1 MIGTFLNVGTVLL
14 GATIGLLLGSRFPER
29 VHQTVMA
36 GLGIMTLVVGVSM
49 ALPGN
54 VLIVLFSLL
63 IGGIIGELTNV
74 DGKLLALGQWLEARF
89 ARQGDKGSFTK
100 GFVTASLVF
109 CVGPLTILGSIQDGL
124 VGDHSL
130 LAIKSLLDLFSSLAF
145 AATLGVGVAFAALTV
160 LVVQGGIALA
170 AMLVGSS
177 LGTVARDTPWIV
189 QMTASGGAVIIG
201 ISFLLL
207 DLKKI
212 RVANFVPAIFIAP
225 LLQIGLDTLAP
236 LLQALAH
243 SAGIPLP

>member
-1 MIGTFLNVGTVLL
+1 MTGTLLNVVTVLL
-14 GATIGLLLGSRFPER
+14 GSTLGLVLGSRFPER
-29 VHQTVMA
+29 MHQTVMA

-54 VLIVLFSLL
+54 VLIVLSSLL
-63 IGGIIGELTNV
+63 IGGILGEAIDI
-74 DGKLLALGQWLEARF
+74 DGKLNALGRWLETRF
-89 ARQGDKGSFTK
+89 ARQGDPGKFTK

-145 AATLGVGVAFAALTV
+145 GATLGVGVIFAAATV
-160 LVVQGGIALA
+160 LIVQGGISLA
-170 AMLVGSS
+170 AMLVGAS
-177 LGTVARDTPWIV
+177 LGTVARDAPWIV
-189 QMTASGGAVIIG
+189 QMTAAGGAVIIG

-212 RVANFVPAIFIAP
+212 RVANFIPAVLIAP
-225 LLQIGLDTLAP
+225 LLQIGLDYFAP

-243 SAGIPLP
+243 SWGLALP